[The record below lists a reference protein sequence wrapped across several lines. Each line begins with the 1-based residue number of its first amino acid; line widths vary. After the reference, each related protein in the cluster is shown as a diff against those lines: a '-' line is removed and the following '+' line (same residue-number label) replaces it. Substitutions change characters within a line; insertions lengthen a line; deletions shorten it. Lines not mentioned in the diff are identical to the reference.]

1 MTLRSGD
8 YVLLHPEDTP
18 ALQGQFQ
25 YDEVVSAGRSTVTLR
40 SVGHEREQQYSVGR
54 AVPRK
59 RKVDA
64 SEAAGSR
71 VGEWMRKVVWFV
83 HRGYTY
89 YGQVVNYDGYDL
101 LVGTFTG
108 QKRVAVDHLTSEM
121 YPVVAMIMGTRRWSS
136 RVWPLSRLETVHDDL
151 MDCILA
157 GKDGFPVLPAD
168 LKEHVP
174 QELSGISDRQILWV
188 DPTSGST
195 RTDSLSYVLRYIFY
209 ADGDAAHPQRGKVLG
224 NSFCDEPSPS
234 QGDNAQD
241 SPRTDFFNPL
251 VDDDDGPVASE
262 PQNSDGP
269 PPQQPGLS
277 TAIGAYPL
285 NTFVPGSRT
294 SAASERPSTDAVGE
308 ESQDPELIDLTSRYK
323 PHLLGFYINQYQTST
338 AGTRKRL
345 REVADAAVETPTA
358 SKRSRMAFSPSS
370 EQDRVHLAL
379 TAPIHKVEEDL
390 PVLVWWIND
399 GLEKYRNAL
408 PGTASGCGTALPA
421 DTNKPLDLRPAQE
434 VGEVDTGVP
443 NPSIVQAILETKL
456 QAEERQRDLVI
467 SKVLSECGV
476 TIGDGSRCETPP
488 SPDILDSSKQSALS
502 QLVQRVRYSLPE
514 LVELVRGQ
522 TARDRRPNKALC
534 PKRYDLLLRG
544 YRHQRLL
551 QSIATDGVCPGWLR
565 PEPHQ
570 NKRPANHH
578 SANRNLS
585 AEIASIR
592 KRQDAS
598 QYLVVNRD
606 VAALWVNVQISPF
619 GAVAKK
625 DVDPSV
631 EARLIH
637 DLSFPVGDSTNDAS
651 DKASFPDA
659 HYTNVAAIARRIDE
673 CGELHPGVLVC
684 IMKGDVKGAFRHLML
699 SNPLFPYEWVD
710 DHVLVEADTPGRLS
724 VASAALRL
732 AMMAT
737 PVPQDAR
744 YLYKTFSLSYRPM
757 HWPNQVTKSM
767 LSHGSNDVDGA
778 PAPMDRMVI
787 RPPPFCPNLATSA
800 GIIGESVAT
809 LSVVMRDTDSLSKG
823 CHGCRQRHEGNAPCQ
838 PFFSVDSAPTA
849 ISSPNTT
856 VFYGGLRSPARTG
869 NDQVIGAL
877 DVAWLCPVKA
887 AWALVS
893 HGKSIGLSDDSLLCT
908 ISKGQPVPA
917 NDMAA
922 AIKRAAVDI
931 GEQASEYGTHSLRS
945 GGATALFAEGVDRL
959 AIKHF
964 GRWSSDCYERYA
976 CMDGTTIGTMVKKMV
991 HGAGRHFTSREPR
1004 LRQEGTS
1011 TPHPGWRR

>member
-1 MTLRSGD
+1 MSLRPGD

-25 YDEVVSAGRSTVTLR
+25 YDEVVSARRSTVTLR
-40 SVGHEREQQYSVGR
+40 SVGHEPEQQYSVGR

-83 HRGYTY
+83 HCGYTY

-136 RVWPLSRLETVHDDL
+136 RVWPLSRLETVHDNL

-174 QELSGISDRQILWV
+174 QELSGISDRQVLWV

-209 ADGDAAHPQRGKVLG
+209 ADGDAAHPQRGEVLG

-234 QGDNAQD
+234 QGDNAQA

-277 TAIGAYPL
+277 TAIGANPL

-308 ESQDPELIDLTSRYK
+308 ESQDLELIDLTSRYK
-323 PHLLGFYINQYQTST
+323 PHLLGFYIKQYQTST

-379 TAPIHKVEEDL
+379 TAPIHK
-390 PVLVWWIND
+390 
-399 GLEKYRNAL
+399 
-408 PGTASGCGTALPA
+408 
-421 DTNKPLDLRPAQE
+421 
-434 VGEVDTGVP
+434 GEVDTGVP

-467 SKVLSECGV
+467 SKVLSECG
-476 TIGDGSRCETPP
+476 
-488 SPDILDSSKQSALS
+488 QSALS
-502 QLVQRVRYSLPE
+502 QLVQRRRYSLPE

-585 AEIASIR
+585 VEIASIR
-592 KRQDAS
+592 KGQDAS

-631 EARLIH
+631 EVRLIH

-673 CGELHPGVLVC
+673 CGSVRWMGGYIPDCRALV
-684 IMKGDVKGAFRHLML
+684 IDMSAPFGWSGSPPYYAAFGGAISWLVGRESPHSLTGGK
-699 SNPLFPYEWVD
+699 NVDADPLFPYEWVD

-732 AMMAT
+732 AMMAVLGPRSNNEKMFSEWST
-737 PVPQDAR
+737 TAEALGLVFDMEQ
-744 YLYKTFSLSYRPM
+744 KT
-757 HWPNQVTKSM
+757 VSM
-767 LSHGSNDVDGA
+767 PAAKLLKAQTRVNALGHRKDV
-778 PAPMDRMVI
+778 
-787 RPPPFCPNLATSA
+787 S
-800 GIIGESVAT
+800 
-809 LSVVMRDTDSLSKG
+809 
-823 CHGCRQRHEGNAPCQ
+823 RHELECLLGSLRHVSTCLRSAR
-838 PFFSVDSAPTA
+838 PFFQRLHLA
-849 ISSPNTT
+849 
-856 VFYGGLRSPARTG
+856 
-869 NDQVIGAL
+869 
-877 DVAWLCPVKA
+877 C
-887 AWALVS
+887 
-893 HGKSIGLSDDSLLCT
+893 
-908 ISKGQPVPA
+908 
-917 NDMAA
+917 
-922 AIKRAAVDI
+922 KRAHDA
-931 GEQASEYGTHSLRS
+931 
-945 GGATALFAEGVDRL
+945 
-959 AIKHF
+959 
-964 GRWSSDCYERYA
+964 ERYPSQTLF
-976 CMDGTTIGTMVKKMV
+976 D
-991 HGAGRHFTSREPR
+991 
-1004 LRQEGTS
+1004 S
-1011 TPHPGWRR
+1011 T

>member
-1 MTLRSGD
+1 
-8 YVLLHPEDTP
+8 
-18 ALQGQFQ
+18 
-25 YDEVVSAGRSTVTLR
+25 
-40 SVGHEREQQYSVGR
+40 
-54 AVPRK
+54 
-59 RKVDA
+59 
-64 SEAAGSR
+64 
-71 VGEWMRKVVWFV
+71 MRKVVWFV

-136 RVWPLSRLETVHDDL
+136 RVWPLSRLETVHDNL

-174 QELSGISDRQILWV
+174 QELSGISDRQVLWV

-209 ADGDAAHPQRGKVLG
+209 ADGDAAHPQRGEVLG

-234 QGDNAQD
+234 QGDNAQA

-277 TAIGAYPL
+277 TAIGANPL

-308 ESQDPELIDLTSRYK
+308 ESQDLELIDLTSRYK
-323 PHLLGFYINQYQTST
+323 PHLLGFYIKQYQTST

-379 TAPIHKVEEDL
+379 TAPIHKVLIPTSLCLPPPAPVPQSWSQLGSAARSFAAYAHATCDSVSVQLAITVVDFIAEVEGGGQLVEEDL

-399 GLEKYRNAL
+399 GLEKYRNAVGRGIATGGNSRISL
-408 PGTASGCGTALPA
+408 IDRFSASNPELQGLVLSVLRERLLDGEQSKTK
-421 DTNKPLDLRPAQE
+421 TVSIKPRHQGHFQMERTISKDVIESVSISKKSLVVSEYGDL
-434 VGEVDTGVP
+434 
-443 NPSIVQAILETKL
+443 AILETKL

-502 QLVQRVRYSLPE
+502 QLVQRRRYSLPE

-585 AEIASIR
+585 VEIASIR
-592 KRQDAS
+592 KGQDAS

-631 EARLIH
+631 EVRLIH

-673 CGELHPGVLVC
+673 CGELHPGVRVC

-699 SNPLFPYEWVD
+699 SSRSVRWMGGYIPDCRALVIDMSAPFGWSGSPPYYAAFGGAISWLVGRESPHSLTGGKNVDADPLFPYEWVD

-732 AMMAT
+732 AMMAVLGPRSNNEKMFSEWST
-737 PVPQDAR
+737 TAEVLGLVFDMEQ
-744 YLYKTFSLSYRPM
+744 KT
-757 HWPNQVTKSM
+757 VSM
-767 LSHGSNDVDGA
+767 PAAKLLKAQTRVNALGHRKDV
-778 PAPMDRMVI
+778 
-787 RPPPFCPNLATSA
+787 S
-800 GIIGESVAT
+800 
-809 LSVVMRDTDSLSKG
+809 
-823 CHGCRQRHEGNAPCQ
+823 RHELECLLGSLRHVSTCLRSAR
-838 PFFSVDSAPTA
+838 PFFQRLHLA
-849 ISSPNTT
+849 
-856 VFYGGLRSPARTG
+856 
-869 NDQVIGAL
+869 
-877 DVAWLCPVKA
+877 C
-887 AWALVS
+887 
-893 HGKSIGLSDDSLLCT
+893 
-908 ISKGQPVPA
+908 
-917 NDMAA
+917 
-922 AIKRAAVDI
+922 KRAHDA
-931 GEQASEYGTHSLRS
+931 
-945 GGATALFAEGVDRL
+945 
-959 AIKHF
+959 
-964 GRWSSDCYERYA
+964 ERYPSQTLF
-976 CMDGTTIGTMVKKMV
+976 D
-991 HGAGRHFTSREPR
+991 
-1004 LRQEGTS
+1004 S
-1011 TPHPGWRR
+1011 T

>member
-1 MTLRSGD
+1 
-8 YVLLHPEDTP
+8 
-18 ALQGQFQ
+18 
-25 YDEVVSAGRSTVTLR
+25 
-40 SVGHEREQQYSVGR
+40 
-54 AVPRK
+54 
-59 RKVDA
+59 
-64 SEAAGSR
+64 
-71 VGEWMRKVVWFV
+71 MRKVVWFV

-136 RVWPLSRLETVHDDL
+136 RVWPLSRLETVHDNL

-174 QELSGISDRQILWV
+174 QELSGISDRQVLWV

-209 ADGDAAHPQRGKVLG
+209 ADGDAAHPQRGEVLG

-234 QGDNAQD
+234 QGDNAQA

-277 TAIGAYPL
+277 TAIGANPL

-308 ESQDPELIDLTSRYK
+308 ESQDLELIDLTSRYK
-323 PHLLGFYINQYQTST
+323 PHLLGFYIKQYQTST

-379 TAPIHKVEEDL
+379 TAPIHKGKSSDAFIEFVFRDGAALRAFGSTFKGIRSAVWIPGLNSDFSVPPPSRSSTSVVESTR
-390 PVLVWWIND
+390 INTVS
-399 GLEKYRNAL
+399 EL

-421 DTNKPLDLRPAQE
+421 DTSKPLDLRPAQE

-467 SKVLSECGV
+467 SKVLS
-476 TIGDGSRCETPP
+476 D
-488 SPDILDSSKQSALS
+488 ALS
-502 QLVQRVRYSLPE
+502 QLVQRRQYSLPE

-592 KRQDAS
+592 KGQDAS

-631 EARLIH
+631 EVRLIH

-673 CGELHPGVLVC
+673 CGSVRWMGGYIPDCRALV
-684 IMKGDVKGAFRHLML
+684 IDMSAPFGWSGSPPYYAAFGGAISWLVGRESPHSLTGGK
-699 SNPLFPYEWVD
+699 NVDADPLFPYEWVD

-732 AMMAT
+732 AMMAVLGPRSNNEKMFSEWST
-737 PVPQDAR
+737 TAEALGLVFDMEQ
-744 YLYKTFSLSYRPM
+744 KT
-757 HWPNQVTKSM
+757 VSM
-767 LSHGSNDVDGA
+767 PAAKLLKAQTRVNALGHRKDV
-778 PAPMDRMVI
+778 
-787 RPPPFCPNLATSA
+787 S
-800 GIIGESVAT
+800 
-809 LSVVMRDTDSLSKG
+809 
-823 CHGCRQRHEGNAPCQ
+823 RHELECLLGSLRHVSTCLRSAR
-838 PFFSVDSAPTA
+838 PFFQRLHLA
-849 ISSPNTT
+849 
-856 VFYGGLRSPARTG
+856 
-869 NDQVIGAL
+869 
-877 DVAWLCPVKA
+877 C
-887 AWALVS
+887 
-893 HGKSIGLSDDSLLCT
+893 
-908 ISKGQPVPA
+908 
-917 NDMAA
+917 
-922 AIKRAAVDI
+922 KRAHDA
-931 GEQASEYGTHSLRS
+931 
-945 GGATALFAEGVDRL
+945 
-959 AIKHF
+959 
-964 GRWSSDCYERYA
+964 ERYPSQTLF
-976 CMDGTTIGTMVKKMV
+976 D
-991 HGAGRHFTSREPR
+991 
-1004 LRQEGTS
+1004 S
-1011 TPHPGWRR
+1011 T

>member
-1 MTLRSGD
+1 MSLRPGD

-25 YDEVVSAGRSTVTLR
+25 YDEVVSARRSTVTLR
-40 SVGHEREQQYSVGR
+40 SVGHEPEQQYSVGR

-71 VGEWMRKVVWFV
+71 
-83 HRGYTY
+83 
-89 YGQVVNYDGYDL
+89 VVNYDGYDL

-136 RVWPLSRLETVHDDL
+136 RVWPLSRLETVHDNL

-174 QELSGISDRQILWV
+174 QELSGISDRQVLWV

-209 ADGDAAHPQRGKVLG
+209 ADGDAAHPQRGEVLG

-234 QGDNAQD
+234 QGDNAQA

-277 TAIGAYPL
+277 TAIGANPL

-308 ESQDPELIDLTSRYK
+308 ESQDLELIDLTSRYK
-323 PHLLGFYINQYQTST
+323 PHLLGFYIKQYQTST

-379 TAPIHKVEEDL
+379 TAPIHKVLIPTSLCLPPPAPVPQSWSQLGSAARSFAAYAHATCDSVSVQLAITVVDFIAEVEGGGGQLVEEDL

-399 GLEKYRNAL
+399 GLEKYRNAVGRGIATGGNSRISLIDRFSASNPELQGLVLSVLRERLLDGEQSKTKTVSIKPRHQGHFQMERTISKDVIESVSISKKSLVVSEYGDLVRENVRSMHAKQSSDRSPTCSTLGGGFRRINTVSEL

-421 DTNKPLDLRPAQE
+421 DTSKPLDLRPAQE

-467 SKVLSECGV
+467 SKVLSECG
-476 TIGDGSRCETPP
+476 
-488 SPDILDSSKQSALS
+488 QSALS
-502 QLVQRVRYSLPE
+502 QLVQRRQYSLPE

-585 AEIASIR
+585 VEIASIR
-592 KRQDAS
+592 KGQDAS

-631 EARLIH
+631 EVRLIH

-673 CGELHPGVLVC
+673 CGSVRWMGGYIPDCRALV
-684 IMKGDVKGAFRHLML
+684 IDMSAPFGWSGSPPYYAAFGGAISWLVGRESPHSLTGGK
-699 SNPLFPYEWVD
+699 NVDADPLFPYEWVD

-732 AMMAT
+732 AMMAVLGPRSNNEKMFSEWST
-737 PVPQDAR
+737 TAEVLGLVFDMEQ
-744 YLYKTFSLSYRPM
+744 KT
-757 HWPNQVTKSM
+757 VSM
-767 LSHGSNDVDGA
+767 PAAKLLKAQTRVNALGHRKDV
-778 PAPMDRMVI
+778 
-787 RPPPFCPNLATSA
+787 S
-800 GIIGESVAT
+800 
-809 LSVVMRDTDSLSKG
+809 
-823 CHGCRQRHEGNAPCQ
+823 RHELECLLGSLRHVSTCLRSAR
-838 PFFSVDSAPTA
+838 PFFQRLHLA
-849 ISSPNTT
+849 
-856 VFYGGLRSPARTG
+856 
-869 NDQVIGAL
+869 
-877 DVAWLCPVKA
+877 C
-887 AWALVS
+887 
-893 HGKSIGLSDDSLLCT
+893 
-908 ISKGQPVPA
+908 
-917 NDMAA
+917 
-922 AIKRAAVDI
+922 KRAHDA
-931 GEQASEYGTHSLRS
+931 
-945 GGATALFAEGVDRL
+945 
-959 AIKHF
+959 
-964 GRWSSDCYERYA
+964 ERYPSQTLF
-976 CMDGTTIGTMVKKMV
+976 D
-991 HGAGRHFTSREPR
+991 
-1004 LRQEGTS
+1004 S
-1011 TPHPGWRR
+1011 T

>member
-1 MTLRSGD
+1 MSLRSGD

-25 YDEVVSAGRSTVTLR
+25 YDEVVSARRSTVTLR
-40 SVGHEREQQYSVGR
+40 SVGHEPEQQYSVGR

-83 HRGYTY
+83 HCGYTY

-157 GKDGFPVLPAD
+157 GKDEFPVLPAD

-174 QELSGISDRQILWV
+174 QELSGISDRQVLWV

-209 ADGDAAHPQRGKVLG
+209 ADGDAAHPQRGEVLG

-234 QGDNAQD
+234 QGDNAQA

-277 TAIGAYPL
+277 TAIGANPL

-308 ESQDPELIDLTSRYK
+308 ESQDLELIDLTSRYK
-323 PHLLGFYINQYQTST
+323 PHLLGFYIKQYQTST

-370 EQDRVHLAL
+370 EQDRVHIAL
-379 TAPIHKVEEDL
+379 TAPIHKEGGGQLVEEDL

-399 GLEKYRNAL
+399 GLEKYRNAVGRGIATGGNSRISLIDRFSASNPELQGLVLSVLRERLLDGEQSKTKTVSIKPRHQGHFQMERTISKDVIESVSISKKSLVVSEYGDLVRENVRINTVSEL

-421 DTNKPLDLRPAQE
+421 DTSKPLDLRPAQE

-502 QLVQRVRYSLPE
+502 QLVQRRRYSLPE

-585 AEIASIR
+585 VEIASIR
-592 KRQDAS
+592 KGQDAS

-631 EARLIH
+631 EVRLIH

-673 CGELHPGVLVC
+673 CGELHPGVRVC

-699 SNPLFPYEWVD
+699 SSRSVRWMGGYIPDCRALVIDMSAPFGWSGSPPYYAAFGGAISWLVGRESPHSLTGGKNVDADPLFPYEWVD

-732 AMMAT
+732 AMMAVLGPRSNNEKMFSEWST
-737 PVPQDAR
+737 TAEVLGLVFDMEQ
-744 YLYKTFSLSYRPM
+744 KT
-757 HWPNQVTKSM
+757 VSM
-767 LSHGSNDVDGA
+767 PAAKLLKAQTRVNALGHRKDV
-778 PAPMDRMVI
+778 
-787 RPPPFCPNLATSA
+787 S
-800 GIIGESVAT
+800 
-809 LSVVMRDTDSLSKG
+809 
-823 CHGCRQRHEGNAPCQ
+823 RHELECLLGSLRHVSTCLRSAR
-838 PFFSVDSAPTA
+838 PFFQRLHLA
-849 ISSPNTT
+849 
-856 VFYGGLRSPARTG
+856 
-869 NDQVIGAL
+869 
-877 DVAWLCPVKA
+877 C
-887 AWALVS
+887 
-893 HGKSIGLSDDSLLCT
+893 
-908 ISKGQPVPA
+908 
-917 NDMAA
+917 
-922 AIKRAAVDI
+922 KRAHDA
-931 GEQASEYGTHSLRS
+931 
-945 GGATALFAEGVDRL
+945 
-959 AIKHF
+959 
-964 GRWSSDCYERYA
+964 ERYPSQTLF
-976 CMDGTTIGTMVKKMV
+976 D
-991 HGAGRHFTSREPR
+991 
-1004 LRQEGTS
+1004 S
-1011 TPHPGWRR
+1011 T